1 MRTIAKPFLSA
12 GALLLLVLLGPALLL
27 NLWLLL
33 PGSRSQVLG
42 TIGAVTQSP
51 VTLRGLYAVPLLGFT
66 ANGVRAEPG
75 IGAPFIGSAESVTIR
90 TSLGNLL
97 RGRLSISS
105 VVLDHPVVTMTLPT
119 AGRLPGI
126 TATSPGQIAS
136 PSTSIPGAG
145 SPTPSST
152 ITTATTPSA
161 PTAVVKTPR
170 SGEGSSPFTSSTHVN
185 VRGGEFHLTGPS
197 SLPLLDV
204 SGLNVSDRGNG
215 KGTLSA
221 EGVTVSSLLRFS
233 DVKAETITSPES
245 ILFTNI
251 AASLGG
257 GQVTGHVDYLGPF
270 SSNPGYRTDL
280 RIEGADLG
288 HLLSDISLGNTQAQG
303 KVSGS
308 LSLQGSPG
316 IGSTMRGSGE
326 IRCRE
331 TVIKPVDFLQQV
343 GRLLSIQEL
352 QILRLA
358 EGRCLYR
365 IEEGHVVVD
374 ELFLRSQNIC
384 LAAKGPV
391 GATGD
396 LDLDARILLNENL
409 ASRLRG
415 ILGPRLAPAPE
426 PGYSQI
432 SFRVTGPPSRPR
444 TDLLE
449 RLTGIRI
456 GGDLGGL
463 GNLLQGLGIF
473 GKPPAA
479 APAPTAVPVVP
490 GKP

>member
-1 MRTIAKPFLSA
+1 VRTIAKPFLSA
-12 GALLLLVLLGPALLL
+12 TALLLLILLGPALLL

-33 PGSRSQVLG
+33 PGSRAQVLG
-42 TIGAVTQSP
+42 IIGTATQSP
-51 VTLRGLYAVPLLGFT
+51 VTVRGLYAVPLLGIT
-66 ANGVRAEPG
+66 ANGVRAEHG
-75 IGAPFIGSAESVTIR
+75 SYAPFIGSAESVTIR
-90 TSLGNLL
+90 PSLGNLFG
-97 RGRLSISS
+97 GRLSIGS
-105 VVLDHPVVTMTLPT
+105 VILDHPVVTM
-119 AGRLPGI
+119 
-126 TATSPGQIAS
+126 
-136 PSTSIPGAG
+136 SIPLQG
-145 SPTPSST
+145 SFSGTAPLSAVAIPSPAPVIPTPT
-152 ITTATTPSA
+152 TTTAA
-161 PTAVVKTPR
+161 PTGTFPSSAVTPER
-170 SGEGSSPFTSSTHVN
+170 PVPNSRISPITSSTRMN
-185 VRGGEFHLTGPS
+185 VRGGEFHLTGPA

-204 SGLNVSDRGNG
+204 GGLDIIDRGDG
-215 KGTLSA
+215 RGTLSA
-221 EGVTVSSLLRFS
+221 SAVTVSSFLHFS
-233 DVKAETITSPES
+233 DVKSVTITSPES

-251 AASLGG
+251 TASLGG

-270 SSNPGYRTDL
+270 SSSPDYRTEL
-280 RIEGADLG
+280 RLEGADLG
-288 HLLSDISLGNTQAQG
+288 RLLSDISLGNTQAQG

-308 LSLQGSPG
+308 LSLQGTPG

-343 GRLLSIQEL
+343 GRLLSIEEL
-352 QILRLA
+352 QMLRLA

-365 IEEGHVVVD
+365 IEGGHVVVD

-432 SFRVTGPPSRPR
+432 AFRVSGPPSRPR

-449 RLTGIRI
+449 KLTGIRI

-479 APAPTAVPVVP
+479 APAVTPMTPV
-490 GKP
+490 KP

>member
-1 MRTIAKPFLSA
+1 MNI
-12 GALLLLVLLGPALLL
+12 
-27 NLWLLL
+27 
-33 PGSRSQVLG
+33 
-42 TIGAVTQSP
+42 
-51 VTLRGLYAVPLLGFT
+51 
-66 ANGVRAEPG
+66 
-75 IGAPFIGSAESVTIR
+75 
-90 TSLGNLL
+90 
-97 RGRLSISS
+97 
-105 VVLDHPVVTMTLPT
+105 
-119 AGRLPGI
+119 
-126 TATSPGQIAS
+126 
-136 PSTSIPGAG
+136 
-145 SPTPSST
+145 
-152 ITTATTPSA
+152 
-161 PTAVVKTPR
+161 
-170 SGEGSSPFTSSTHVN
+170 
-185 VRGGEFHLTGPS
+185 RGGEFHLIAPS

-204 SGLNVSDRGNG
+204 SGLNVSDQGNG

-221 EGVTVSSLLRFS
+221 EGVMVSSLLRFS
-233 DVKAETITSPES
+233 NVKAETIASPES
-245 ILFTNI
+245 IRFTNI
-251 AASLGG
+251 AASFGG
-257 GQVTGHVDYLGPF
+257 GKVTGHIDYLDPF
-270 SSNPGYRTDL
+270 SPRPGYRTGL
-280 RIEGADLG
+280 RLEDADLG
-288 HLLSDISLGNTQAQG
+288 HLLSDVSLGNTQSQG
-303 KVSGS
+303 KVSAS
-308 LSLQGSPG
+308 LTLQGSPG
-316 IGSTMRGSGE
+316 IGSTMRGGGE
-326 IRCRE
+326 ILCRE

-343 GRLLSIQEL
+343 GRLLSIEEL
-352 QILRLA
+352 QILRLS

-365 IEEGHVVVD
+365 IEGGHVVVD

-432 SFRVTGPPSRPR
+432 TFRVTGPPSRPR

-479 APAPTAVPVVP
+479 TLVPTAAPVIP

>member
-12 GALLLLVLLGPALLL
+12 TALLLLILLGPALLL

-33 PGSRSQVLG
+33 PGSRAQVLG
-42 TIGAVTQSP
+42 IIGTATQSP
-51 VTLRGLYAVPLLGFT
+51 VTVSGLYAVPLLGIT
-66 ANGVRAEPG
+66 ANGVRTEHG
-75 IGAPFIGSAESVTIR
+75 SYAPFIGSAESVTIR
-90 TSLGNLL
+90 PSLGNLL
-97 RGRLSISS
+97 GGRLSIGSM
-105 VVLDHPVVTMTLPT
+105 VLDHPVVTMSIPLQGSSSGTAPLSAGAIPSPVPVIPPPTTTTVAPTGTLPSSAVT
-119 AGRLPGI
+119 PEQPVPNSRN
-126 TATSPGQIAS
+126 SPI
-136 PSTSIPGAG
+136 
-145 SPTPSST
+145 
-152 ITTATTPSA
+152 
-161 PTAVVKTPR
+161 
-170 SGEGSSPFTSSTHVN
+170 TSSTHMN
-185 VRGGEFHLTGPS
+185 VRGGEFHLTGPA

-204 SGLNVSDRGNG
+204 GGLDIIDRGDG
-215 KGTLSA
+215 RGTLSA
-221 EGVTVSSLLRFS
+221 SSVTVSSLLHFS
-233 DVKAETITSPES
+233 DVKAVTITSPES

-251 AASLGG
+251 TASLGG

-270 SSNPGYRTDL
+270 SSNPDYRTEL
-280 RIEGADLG
+280 RLEGADLG
-288 HLLSDISLGNTQAQG
+288 RLLSDISLGNTQAQG

-308 LSLQGSPG
+308 LTLQGTPG

-326 IRCRE
+326 IHCRE

-343 GRLLSIQEL
+343 GRLLSIEEL

-365 IEEGHVVVD
+365 IEGGHVVVD

-415 ILGPRLAPAPE
+415 ILGSRLAPAPE
-426 PGYSQI
+426 HGYSQI
-432 SFRVTGPPSRPR
+432 TFRVTGPPSRPR

-473 GKPPAA
+473 GKPPAG
-479 APAPTAVPVVP
+479 APAVTPMTPV
-490 GKP
+490 KP